1 MQFCRWVLGTSFAY
15 LEANIGPMALFVL
28 LQLQHCSSLSTV
40 VPAGAE
46 TPLLSTLPPSLL
58 LRRKQIIGGI
68 VAATEDEAR
77 RVAKAVVVE
86 YEDLPA
92 IMSCEEAI
100 AAGSFRPYHG
110 ASVCELGRACVFVN
124 SSRFG
129 HRTRC
134 I

>member
-40 VPAGAE
+40 VPAGAV
-46 TPLLSTLPPSLL
+46 TPLLSTLPPL
-58 LRRKQIIGGI
+58 LRRWQIIGVV

-77 RVAKAVVVE
+77 RAAKAVVVE

>member
-1 MQFCRWVLGTSFAY
+1 MHTCKRILVLWRCLFCCNCNTVPLR
-15 LEANIGPMALFVL
+15 P
-28 LQLQHCSSLSTV
+28 TV
-40 VPAGAE
+40 VPAGGV

-100 AAGSFRPYHG
+100 ATGSFRPYHG
-110 ASVCELGRACVFVN
+110 ASVWNSGVLVCLSTVVGLGIEHVAFDYLFTPN
-124 SSRFG
+124 
-129 HRTRC
+129 